1 MEGDDVDADI
11 IIDAPGGETLMDA
24 DGGAGDG
31 RGCDVAYEG
40 APEVRIWLMSGS
52 LSGPLEAAIDGGAMT
67 AGG

>member
-1 MEGDDVDADI
+1 MDI
-11 IIDAPGGETLMDA
+11 TVEAAGRETLMEV

-31 RGCDVAYEG
+31 RGCEVAYEG
-40 APEVRIWLMSGS
+40 APELRIWLISGS